1 MQTNLPQRTGTK
13 VSTNW
18 NSLISN
24 GKISTKWH
32 DKLEDFSLFTVCM
45 PNFHSNIPSTA
56 LMELLFLRSF
66 VMKIIFFCYKSL
78 WKT

>member
-1 MQTNLPQRTGTK
+1 MQTNLPQRTGSK

-24 GKISTKWH
+24 GKLSTKWH
-32 DKLEDFSLFTVCM
+32 DKREDFSLFIFRM

-56 LMELLFLRSF
+56 LMVIPEILRNEDHLLL
-66 VMKIIFFCYKSL
+66 L
-78 WKT
+78 